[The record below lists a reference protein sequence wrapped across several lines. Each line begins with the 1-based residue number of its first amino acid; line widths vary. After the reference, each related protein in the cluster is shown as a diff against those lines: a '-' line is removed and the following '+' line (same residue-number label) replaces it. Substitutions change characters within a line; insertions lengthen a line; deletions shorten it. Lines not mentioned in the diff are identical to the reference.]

1 MIEEEKKKIIENL
14 IPLFEKAGRICLE
27 LRKQGLKTKQLTV
40 FLCKNRF
47 KYRDYV
53 AYKTYL
59 FTEFTLVTSEIARY
73 ASQAID
79 VLCQED
85 SVYTKA
91 GIILQQCVLTQELQQ
106 SLFDK
111 KREQKIKIDKL
122 MDIYDDINNKWGKSS
137 IKLASEDNY
146 IRK

>member
-1 MIEEEKKKIIENL
+1 MLYNK
-14 IPLFEKAGRICLE
+14 
-27 LRKQGLKTKQLTV
+27 
-40 FLCKNRF
+40 
-47 KYRDYV
+47 
-53 AYKTYL
+53 
-59 FTEFTLVTSEIARY
+59 
-73 ASQAID
+73 
-79 VLCQED
+79 D